1 MADWKVSTRDKK
13 SVVEVEI
20 WTNDKGQT
28 VKKVTGFR
36 WGSWVITTSD
46 DEEPILEH
54 DSNGEIDMYSYYENN
69 IESIELDMLD
79 DGWFMDWEFS
89 DDVSEEEQKLII
101 DGYDEDGYDYLE
113 TNGWFND
120 ETLCLVSCD
129 LDIEPVLS
137 VSKEVDQDTASWSTP
152 SESEENWID
161 KSITPEEIGEYEV
174 VINAAWPMGGMT
186 VDASWDGASWKQ
198 DGKEIQI
205 HRWKNL

>member
-46 DEEPILEH
+46 DEEPILER

-89 DDVSEEEQKLII
+89 DDVSEDEQKLII

-205 HRWKNL
+205 HRWKSI

>member
-46 DEEPILEH
+46 DEEPILER

>member
-46 DEEPILEH
+46 DEEPILER

-205 HRWKNL
+205 HRWKSL